1 MSRTNYTRTILAQLA
16 LGDFVAVATFGAG
29 HTVHYRPRNGHDP
42 RPWTDGAFR
51 YSGRQLHTELAATA
65 HA

>member
-16 LGDFVAVATFGAG
+16 LGDFVAVVTFGLGRTAYY
-29 HTVHYRPRNGHDP
+29 HPRNGHDP
-42 RPWTDGAFR
+42 RPWTDGMSR

-65 HA
+65 NA